1 MRQSHA
7 AQHVRRLG
15 ELDIV
20 RADDLDAVAPWVEK
34 IEKGPGK
41 RLNPRVGHRFCGAL
55 RILAPKLT
63 QKLNLIGVRAGLR
76 CLASCKRLLIQL
88 NRRR

>member
-1 MRQSHA
+1 MLPSAYH
-7 AQHVRRLG
+7 
-15 ELDIV
+15 D
-20 RADDLDAVAPWVEK
+20 
-34 IEKGPGK
+34 
-41 RLNPRVGHRFCGAL
+41 GAL

>member
-1 MRQSHA
+1 MPRSTFGALVNWILSEPTISMRLPHGS
-7 AQHVRRLG
+7 RKSRN
-15 ELDIV
+15 
-20 RADDLDAVAPWVEK
+20 
-34 IEKGPGK
+34 GPGK

-76 CLASCKRLLIQL
+76 CLASCRRLLIQL